1 VAIWNA
7 ATRVPL
13 SPEKGESL
21 PNANFRDEPKSTG
34 FDWRLHPPDGVTIV
48 RQEGPPL
55 VRVAFSGRQPEVC
68 EILSKFM
75 PLAPGKAYEFEFEY
89 RTEGVALDTGLHWRL
104 VDSVANKDL
113 IRDSPRLSS
122 QEWRRQRLDFTMP
135 AKSDLGRLVLYYQ
148 RALGTTRIE
157 GTLWLRGVALRMV
170 P

>member
-1 VAIWNA
+1 
-7 ATRVPL
+7 
-13 SPEKGESL
+13 
-21 PNANFRDEPKSTG
+21 
-34 FDWRLHPPDGVTIV
+34 
-48 RQEGPPL
+48 
-55 VRVAFSGRQPEVC
+55 
-68 EILSKFM
+68 M
-75 PLAPGKAYEFEFEY
+75 PLAPGKAYEFGFDY

-148 RALGTTRIE
+148 CALGTTRIE